1 MTTFLDHR
9 DNEYEAQ
16 SVIKV
21 TNAVNGERS
30 ISGTIVT
37 NDDVLNRIDKGWKL
51 KHDGE
56 YYRVI
61 FAKPVD
67 IGNKKQVDF
76 DAVHQFFYDFDK
88 SSVHTQLADGSHT
101 FKTYLDFIFNGSGY
115 TYNLEITVNAFS
127 KQSFGYKSR
136 LSLFNDIIKTSGV
149 EFAVSGKVVRILQK
163 VGTDLSTIVRK
174 NFNMNDLAL
183 EKNINDFITYQKGF
197 GAFVNKDDPLKGRL
211 EVDYTSPFASEYGVI
226 EGVPIIDERYTSA
239 DSLKAALQKNV
250 ESSYSVSVKL
260 TMEDLTKA
268 GYIYK
273 QPVAGDYIM
282 AINET
287 LDFKEKIRIVSFVSE
302 YDVTGKLL
310 SHSVTCNDIGTVK
323 KQSAAMSNLSQRLND
338 VKIDIE
344 KAVEAADK
352 ALVSADGK
360 NTNYYGSE
368 MPIDSPKGTLK
379 EGDLLFLTVGDT
391 TKQYYWNGAEWI
403 INPFSEDINF
413 VKNDIEKKIASVNET
428 IKAQDAATTKKYN
441 DILAKETTQDELIK
455 SANDTANQ
463 AKTDATLAN
472 NNLSTKSKEL
482 TDKMALLEQVE
493 SDHYSATTQK
503 LTQVD
508 GTLKGLQTDYA
519 SLVKKD
525 GEIAQTLTTY
535 KQSIDQNTS
544 SIAENKRLADGSL
557 SNLQTQVTQN
567 KTEIAQKASKTTV
580 DSLTG
585 RMSNAETSISQTAD
599 EINTRLS
606 QTTLESLIN
615 TKSSAIAENKVK
627 ETADSFSR
635 EITRV
640 TGLVD
645 VNSYKNINFGARNL
659 LASKYLVSKVSSQSF
674 ELKTWAGTFID
685 SASLQS
691 ILKSGETYTLSFDA
705 EITLKS
711 KLTNL
716 YALQVGFL
724 IYSQS
729 TSRNVSIPFAKLNN
743 SGIKNLGE
751 KSRVEYTFVCPEL
764 ATDHR
769 VLVYT
774 NRYVDGSSIDYDT
787 VRFTNVNLVQ
797 GNLASKSWI
806 KPIEDSQDELDV
818 KFNTVKDTVDSH
830 TQLIG
835 QQGVSLSSTIQKMD
849 SIQSSVN
856 AIDGRVS
863 SVIQTADGLVTSVK
877 NLSVGSRNILLN
889 SRFEAIEQDTNSFT
903 VDGVTYNTK
912 PISWVTY
919 NSGIPNPTTS
929 YHAYINSRM
938 SSTNVVAF
946 NESDG
951 TRNWKALAQSIT
963 PRMPRTSNNFMFALD
978 MYATSIGT
986 KVFGGFYYVSKTSGA
1001 TNFHAGQFT
1010 VNTPLV
1016 GKWVRES
1023 VKVPFNADDCDF
1035 TKEIRFYIYGYGFTS
1050 NATLY
1055 IDNVMLENSTIASAH
1070 SDAPEEV
1077 QSQISATNAQ
1087 LSTVQTSV
1095 TQLSN
1100 SWSVK
1105 NLNKNGDILGQI
1117 NLTDGTVRIDGKL
1130 VRITGQTLI
1139 DNAVITSAM
1148 IKDVN
1153 ANSITAGTIDASKIN
1168 VINIDANSIVGLDA
1182 NFIKAKIEYTIT
1194 SLLEGKVIK
1203 ASNGASQ
1210 WDLNNANMTFNQDAT
1225 INFNSAN
1232 NAIVRKKAGV
1242 TGFMHF
1248 DDDRWGGVY
1257 AALGVTSD
1265 YVGYGKNANYGKFAG
1280 IQIWRPNDTVD
1291 TIWLVGDMVA
1301 IKHGTDSSAITFNP
1315 TKYGKNINMN
1325 QLIDWAIRQNI
1336 ITPS

>member
-51 KHDGE
+51 KHDSE

-174 NFNMNDLAL
+174 NFNMSDLAL

-197 GAFVNKDDPLKGRL
+197 GAFVDKDDPLKGRL

-226 EGVPIIDERYTSA
+226 EGVPIVDERYTSA
-239 DSLKAALQKNV
+239 DSLKATLQKNV

-273 QPVAGDYIM
+273 QPIAGDYIM

-287 LDFKEKIRIVSFVSE
+287 LDFKERIRIVSFTSE

-310 SHSVTCNDIGTVK
+310 SHSVTCNDVGTVK
-323 KQSAAMSNLSQRLND
+323 KQSAEMSNLSQRLND
-338 VKIDIE
+338 VKTDIE
-344 KAVEAADK
+344 KAVQTAGK

-413 VKNDIEKKIASVNET
+413 VKNDIEKKIATVNET
-428 IKAQDAATTKKYN
+428 IKAQDAATIKKYN

-455 SANDTANQ
+455 SANNTANQ

-482 TDKMALLEQVE
+482 TDKMALLEQAE

-525 GEIAQTLTTY
+525 SEITQTLTTY

-567 KTEIAQKASKTTV
+567 KAEISQKASQTSV
-580 DSLTG
+580 NNLTG
-585 RMSNAETSISQTAD
+585 RMSNAETSISQTAN

-615 TKSSAIAENKVK
+615 TKSTTIAENKVK

-645 VNSYKNINFGARNL
+645 ENSYKNINFGARNL

-724 IYSQS
+724 IYSPS
-729 TSRNVSIPFAKLNN
+729 TSRNVSIPFAKLN
-743 SGIKNLGE
+743 GIGISKIGE

-769 VLVYT
+769 ILVYT
-774 NRYVDGSSIDYDT
+774 NRYVDGTSVDYDT

-849 SIQSSVN
+849 SIQTSVN

-863 SVIQTADGLVTSVK
+863 SVIQTADGLVTTVK
-877 NLSVGSRNILLN
+877 NLSVGGTNLIKGTSSNWSNLSVSQYAGVVKNFNLSELPKLEVGSYFTFGVEVKTSSNKRLRSRISFNGANKHYFSDKYVEN
-889 SRFEAIEQDTNSFT
+889 SEGRIS
-903 VDGVTYNTK
+903 VSGVVPDGVT
-912 PISWVTY
+912 
-919 NSGIPNPTTS
+919 
-929 YHAYINSRM
+929 
-938 SSTNVVAF
+938 
-946 NESDG
+946 
-951 TRNWKALAQSIT
+951 
-963 PRMPRTSNNFMFALD
+963 
-978 MYATSIGT
+978 
-986 KVFGGFYYVSKTSGA
+986 
-1001 TNFHAGQFT
+1001 
-1010 VNTPLV
+1010 
-1016 GKWVRES
+1016 S
-1023 VKVPFNADDCDF
+1023 V
-1035 TKEIRFYIYGYGFTS
+1035 
-1050 NATLY
+1050 TLY
-1055 IDNVMLENSTIASAH
+1055 IDANLTAQLITSVTTEQYRKAQF
-1070 SDAPEEV
+1070 EV
-1077 QSQISATNAQ
+1077 GNFATDWSPATEDTQSQISATSAQ

-1100 SWSVK
+1100 SWAVK

-1153 ANSITAGTIDASKIN
+1153 ANSITTGTIDASKIN

-1182 NFIKAKIEYTIT
+1182 SFIKAKIEYTIT

-1203 ASNGASQ
+1203 ASNGASK

-1291 TIWLVGDMVA
+1291 TIWLVGDTVA
-1301 IKHGTDSSAITFNP
+1301 IKHGTDSSAITFDP